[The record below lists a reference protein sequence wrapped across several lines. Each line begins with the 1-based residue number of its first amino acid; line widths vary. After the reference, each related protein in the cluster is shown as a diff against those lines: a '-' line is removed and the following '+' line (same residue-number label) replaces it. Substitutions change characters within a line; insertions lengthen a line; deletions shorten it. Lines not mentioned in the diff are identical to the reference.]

1 MHSNLT
7 YMRTVGFTI
16 VLGIMMSSLVVS
28 AQTQSELN
36 RAARRDFAAAEDKLR
51 VIYQKLFDSLDTTGQ
66 QKLASA
72 QKAWAAYREAQA
84 ALEEDQVRG
93 GTAAPTVL
101 NAARTELTRERI
113 RQLEKLLPN
122 SN

>member
-1 MHSNLT
+1 
-7 YMRTVGFTI
+7 MRTIGFTI
-16 VLGIMMSSLVVS
+16 VFGIMMSWLVVS

-36 RAARRDFAAAEDKLR
+36 RAARKDFAAAEDKLG
-51 VIYQKLFDSLDTTGQ
+51 VVYQKLFDSLDTTGQ

-72 QKAWAAYREAQA
+72 QKAWTAYREAQA
-84 ALEEDQVRG
+84 ALEEDQVWG

>member
-1 MHSNLT
+1 MIGFAIV
-7 YMRTVGFTI
+7 VGI
-16 VLGIMMSSLVVS
+16 LMSSLAVFS
-28 AQTQSELN
+28 QTQSELN
-36 RAARRDFAAAEDKLR
+36 RAARKDFAAAEDKLR
-51 VIYQKLFDSLDTTGQ
+51 VVYQKLFDSLDTTGQ
-66 QKLASA
+66 HKLSSA
-72 QKAWAAYREAQA
+72 QKAWTAYREAQA

-113 RQLEKLLPN
+113 RQLEQLLPN